1 MLLLIWYLREL
12 LSGSQSV
19 GRHPCRKQKKSCSIA
34 NFTVTSNR
42 KHILLLLLLNQVD
55 LDPNS
60 GVFITLNPAGKG
72 YGGRQKLPDNLKQ
85 LFRPVAMSRP
95 DNELIAEVILYS
107 EGFKSGAILGQ
118 KLVAI
123 FNLARYS

>member
-1 MLLLIWYLREL
+1 ME
-12 LSGSQSV
+12 
-19 GRHPCRKQKKSCSIA
+19 
-34 NFTVTSNR
+34 
-42 KHILLLLLLNQVD
+42 

-107 EGFKSGAILGQ
+107 EGFKNGEVLGR

-123 FNLARYS
+123 FNLARYRYRSGNQTFLVVVAQCVSDLCQQPFY

>member
-1 MLLLIWYLREL
+1 MGLFWVTNCDPVHYAAFRLKI
-12 LSGSQSV
+12 LSIHFRALQLVYDHKTLTNGGYFLSS
-19 GRHPCRKQKKSCSIA
+19 
-34 NFTVTSNR
+34 
-42 KHILLLLLLNQVD
+42 QVD

-60 GVFITLNPAGKG
+60 GIFITLNPAGKG

-95 DNELIAEVILYS
+95 DNELIAEVIMFS
-107 EGFKSGAILGQ
+107 EGFKEAKSLGR

-123 FNLARYS
+123 FNLSKYVACY